1 MLGAVALAGALV
13 AGLAPAAGAAPPSCR
28 VKNPTQGSWFATQT
42 GAALTRAINAANPGD
57 RLNVF
62 GRCRGS
68 FSIEKDLQLF
78 GNTNRQAPTVLDGA
92 GGTGGGGVLFVNERE
107 HPDPEPHHGQRQ
119 RPRRLRL
126 LTGRSCD
133 RFVTLPGPAGPGP
146 GRWPRVRAGRLPAWA
161 VACAAGPPG
170 P

>member
-1 MLGAVALAGALV
+1 MIWLKRRNPRNDAGSPFERSRERCYGRSRTRVRRRLGDSAA
-13 AGLAPAAGAAPPSCR
+13 AGLAIA
-28 VKNPTQGSWFATQT
+28 
-42 GAALTRAINAANPGD
+42 AANPGD

-68 FSIEKDLQLF
+68 FSIEKDLRLF

-92 GGTGGGGVLFVNERE
+92 GGTGGTGVLFVNERE

-126 LTGRSCD
+126 LTGP
-133 RFVTLPGPAGPGP
+133 VP
-146 GRWPRVRAGRLPAWA
+146 
-161 VACAAGPPG
+161 
-170 P
+170 